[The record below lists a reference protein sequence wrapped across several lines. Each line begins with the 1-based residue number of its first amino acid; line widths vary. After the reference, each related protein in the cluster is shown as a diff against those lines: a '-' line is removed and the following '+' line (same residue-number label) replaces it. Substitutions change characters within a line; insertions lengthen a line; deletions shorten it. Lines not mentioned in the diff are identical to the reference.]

1 MTLEDLR
8 TFTAVCAAGSLSA
21 AAHALNKSQPA
32 VSQHVARLEAELG
45 IALLERRARGI
56 VLTAAGAALNESAQR
71 SLAELARGRR
81 TIEALRSGSTGAL
94 SIATGGTTLKHFM
107 RGAIGCFRAEHP
119 QVAVR
124 FTQGRS
130 TADCIDALRLGR
142 VDLAFVTMQSEL
154 QDGEQRPALWMD
166 YALLIDAQHA
176 LARRPRVALSELR
189 GLELIGLPVSSSG
202 FSSLRQSLAEHG
214 IVPNTTTTVDDWDLC
229 FVLVSLGLGSAIV
242 PAFHAHELVRVAG
255 MPEHGRERAVA
266 AVPIDGLE
274 ALAVGW
280 VARAFSS
287 LSPAA
292 LSFIELLGQDL
303 AAIERRGV
311 RVVDPTEGTRA
322 PRPTR
327 RGNKR
332 TSTSTQGT

>member
-21 AAHALNKSQPA
+21 AAHTLSKSQPA

-45 IALLERRARGI
+45 IALLERRARG
-56 VLTAAGAALNESAQR
+56 VVPTAAGTALCESALR
-71 SLAELARGRR
+71 ALAELALARR

-107 RGAIGCFRAEHP
+107 CGALARFRAEHP
-119 QVAVR
+119 DVAVR

-142 VDLAFVTMQSEL
+142 VDLGFVTMQPEV
-154 QDGEQRPALWMD
+154 QDIEQRPALLMD
-166 YALLIDAQHA
+166 YALLLDARHE
-176 LARRPRVALSELR
+176 LARRPRVALADLR

-202 FSSLRQSLAEHG
+202 FSSLRQSLAAHG

-229 FVLVSLGLGSAIV
+229 SVLVTLGLGSAIV
-242 PAFHAHELVRVAG
+242 PAFHAHELVRQG
-255 MPEHGRERAVA
+255 AVA

-280 VARAFSS
+280 VARKFTS

-292 LSFIELLGQDL
+292 SAFIQLLTQDL
-303 AAIERRGV
+303 QATDRLGV
-311 RVVDPTEGTRA
+311 RVVDPAAHGRA
-322 PRPTR
+322 PRGIR
-327 RGNKR
+327 HGNKR
-332 TSTSTQGT
+332 TKMRAR

>member
-1 MTLEDLR
+1 
-8 TFTAVCAAGSLSA
+8 
-21 AAHALNKSQPA
+21 
-32 VSQHVARLEAELG
+32 
-45 IALLERRARGI
+45 
-56 VLTAAGAALNESAQR
+56 
-71 SLAELARGRR
+71 
-81 TIEALRSGSTGAL
+81 
-94 SIATGGTTLKHFM
+94 M
-107 RGAIGCFRAEHP
+107 RGAIGRFRAEHP

-154 QDGEQRPALWMD
+154 HDGEQRPALWMD
-166 YALLIDAQHA
+166 YALLIDAQHE

-214 IVPNTTTTVDDWDLC
+214 IVPNTTTIVDDWDLC

-292 LSFIELLGQDL
+292 LSFIALLGQDL

-311 RVVDPTEGTRA
+311 RVVDPTEGPRA

-332 TSTSTQGT
+332 TKMHTKKVPGMLPPL